1 MKSIL
6 VMLVFAFGLASFWDA
21 ITTFYGTYTALQAA
35 NGSAVMVSGIVTLV
49 VSTLMISSAY
59 VLKQSIALSALWF
72 FGLAYSLYTSFMGTS
87 TLVLG
92 SQMSATT
99 TPEEYGPQLI
109 LLLSMTIFT
118 TAAPV
123 IFSYLIKR

>member
-87 TLVLG
+87 TI
-92 SQMSATT
+92 SAWFADERYHNPGRVRPSINT
-99 TPEEYGPQLI
+99 TPRHDYFYDSGSRYLF
-109 LLLSMTIFT
+109 LSD
-118 TAAPV
+118 
-123 IFSYLIKR
+123 